1 MSSSKLPTSKLTE
14 TQPTPLK
21 RKWWFF
27 AGKENPVKTEPM
39 DSKVSGKLS
48 DEKDESF
55 YRAGQ
60 WQLVWWKFRRHKLAQ
75 IAMVVLAIFYLIVV
89 FAEFI
94 SPYDPQKR
102 FKDYT
107 TLPPTKMH
115 LRDINGD
122 FHLPFVYA
130 LQRERDPVTL
140 RPFYTEDT
148 SAIYTVVWFAHG
160 DEYKLWGLL
169 KGNVHLFG
177 VESPA
182 DKFVPFFLLGSD
194 TLGHDLLSRIFFGA
208 RISLTVGLIGVFLAF
223 FIGVFLGGIAGF
235 FGGLLDEVITRS
247 IDVLMALP
255 TIPLWMS
262 LAAALP
268 QGWPQLKTYFYVTII
283 LSIFGWTILARVVR
297 GKLLSLREEDY
308 VMAARLD
315 GESNTAI
322 IARYM
327 LPGFTSYIIVSLTLA
342 IPQMILGET
351 ALSFL
356 GVGLRAPTIS
366 WGVMLQDA
374 QNLQT
379 VAQDPWLLWP
389 VAFVIVAVL
398 MFNFLGDGL
407 RDAADPYV
415 T

>member
-1 MSSSKLPTSKLTE
+1 MNTTNPTTSGRRWWVFGKKN
-14 TQPTPLK
+14 QPVI
-21 RKWWFF
+21 
-27 AGKENPVKTEPM
+27 E
-39 DSKVSGKLS
+39 SGVR
-48 DEKDESF
+48 DEAF

-75 IAMVVLAIFYLIVV
+75 IAMVVLGLFYIIVI

-102 FKDYT
+102 FKDYS
-107 TLPPTKMH
+107 TLPPSKVH
-115 LRDINGD
+115 FIDAQGHFRS
-122 FHLPFVYA
+122 PFVYA
-130 LQRERDPVTL
+130 LKRSRDPVTL
-140 RPFYTEDT
+140 RPIYEEDT
-148 SAIYTVVWFAHG
+148 SLLYPISLFVPG
-160 DEYKLWGLL
+160 DEYKLWGIIPG
-169 KGNVHLFG
+169 KTHLFG
-177 VESPA
+177 LKTEP
-182 DKFVPFFLLGSD
+182 DTFVPLFILGSD
-194 TLGHDLLSRIFFGA
+194 TLGHDMLSRIFFGA
-208 RISLTVGLIGVFLAF
+208 RISLTVGLLGVFLAF
-223 FIGVFLGGIAGF
+223 FVGLVLGGIAGF
-235 FGGLLDEVITRS
+235 FGGLADEIIMRV
-247 IDVLMALP
+247 IDVLLALP

-268 QGWPQLKTYFYVTII
+268 QDWPQLKTYFYVTVI

-315 GESNTAI
+315 GESEGQI
-322 IARYM
+322 IYRYM
-327 LPGFTSYIIVSLTLA
+327 LPGFTSYIIVSLTLS
-342 IPQMILGET
+342 IPNMILGET
-351 ALSFL
+351 SLSFL
-356 GVGLRAPTIS
+356 GVGLRPPTIS

-379 VAQDPWLLWP
+379 IAQTPWLLWP
-389 VAFVIVAVL
+389 VAFVILAVL

>member
-1 MSSSKLPTSKLTE
+1 MSTV
-14 TQPTPLK
+14 QPTIPK
-21 RKWWFF
+21 RKWWNF
-27 AGKENPVKTEPM
+27 GKKGQPADETQ
-39 DSKVSGKLS
+39 
-48 DEKDESF
+48 EKDESF

-75 IAMVVLAIFYLIVV
+75 IAMVVLGIFYLVV
-89 FAEFI
+89 IFDEFI

-102 FKDYT
+102 FKDYSSMAPT
-107 TLPPTKMH
+107 TVRIIDTQGVI
-115 LRDINGD
+115 RS
-122 FHLPFVYA
+122 PFVYA
-130 LQRERDPVTL
+130 LKRARDPVTL
-140 RPFYTEDT
+140 RPIYKEDP
-148 SAIYTVVWFAHG
+148 SIRYPIVFFVAG
-160 DEYKLWGLL
+160 DEYDLWGLFH
-169 KGNVHLFG
+169 GNIHLFG
-177 VESPA
+177 VRTEP
-182 DKFVPFFLLGSD
+182 DKFAPLFLLGSD

-223 FIGVFLGGIAGF
+223 FFGLFLGGVAGF
-235 FGGLLDEVITRS
+235 FGGLADEVIMRV

-268 QGWPQLKTYFYVTII
+268 QDWPQLKTYFYVTII
-283 LSIFGWTILARVVR
+283 LSILGWTGLARIVR

-315 GESNTAI
+315 GESDGAI
-322 IARYM
+322 ITRYM
-327 LPGFTSYIIVSLTLA
+327 LPGFTSYIIVSLTLS
-342 IPQMILGET
+342 IPGMILGET

-379 VAQDPWLLWP
+379 VALYPWLLWP
-389 VAFVIVAVL
+389 VAFVILAVL